1 MGKTGIGIKVESEY
15 LPDVWV
21 YGKYHNKI
29 SKEEYDKK
37 IEEKNNPSVNEQKL
51 SKLKI
56 IQVLFSIQLTQLV
69 KKTLRMFMYIINKRN
84 IFFIITFFTY
94 IRIFA
99 MDISSLEGSWKP
111 IRTPIDSEYYTI
123 NKYEFINEFGYKVNP
138 YYYLVIKRDEKFI
151 NNGQFFLCAYNA
163 TNYIVNSTWIESE
176 SKMIL
181 ECRYFNYEYNPIS
194 DDYQYVESNVINKY
208 IILCID
214 ENEIQ
219 IENFDGFQGWT
230 KYYRISAPSKISEK
244 KAVLNDSN
252 VRLRV
257 KPNLNSDI
265 WAKLSKGTEVI
276 IKDKS
281 AEKYEI
287 DGENWY
293 WYKIDNPY
301 YPDGWVYGKFL
312 DIEE

>member
-1 MGKTGIGIKVESEY
+1 
-15 LPDVWV
+15 
-21 YGKYHNKI
+21 
-29 SKEEYDKK
+29 
-37 IEEKNNPSVNEQKL
+37 
-51 SKLKI
+51 
-56 IQVLFSIQLTQLV
+56 
-69 KKTLRMFMYIINKRN
+69 
-84 IFFIITFFTY
+84 
-94 IRIFA
+94 
-99 MDISSLEGSWKP
+99 
-111 IRTPIDSEYYTI
+111 
-123 NKYEFINEFGYKVNP
+123 
-138 YYYLVIKRDEKFI
+138 
-151 NNGQFFLCAYNA
+151 
-163 TNYIVNSTWIESE
+163 
-176 SKMIL
+176 MIL

-219 IENFDGFQGWT
+219 IENFDGSQGWT

-287 DGENWY
+287 DGESWY